1 MGSSSSFAVGLLL
14 ALKAMRGEAANKAEL
29 ATMAIELEQDW
40 LKEKV
45 GSQDQVAAAYG
56 GFNLIDFG
64 KDGRISVTALPA
76 APKRIRTLERRL
88 MLFYTGLSR
97 FASDVA
103 ADVIANIPQREAQL
117 HRMKELVEQ
126 ATAVLCDGDL
136 DDFGR
141 MLDTTWRLKR
151 ELSPMVSN
159 NGIDAIY
166 DRARRAGALG
176 GKLLGAGTSGFMLFY
191 VPEHRQPLVMDEL
204 RELIHVPFQF
214 ETEGATL
221 LPTIQRGT
229 NIPESIPGS
238 GDGATRVPA

>member
-1 MGSSSSFAVGLLL
+1 M
-14 ALKAMRGEAANKAEL
+14 
-29 ATMAIELEQDW
+29 
-40 LKEKV
+40 
-45 GSQDQVAAAYG
+45 
-56 GFNLIDFG
+56 
-64 KDGRISVTALPA
+64 
-76 APKRIRTLERRL
+76 
-88 MLFYTGLSR
+88 
-97 FASDVA
+97 
-103 ADVIANIPQREAQL
+103 
-117 HRMKELVEQ
+117 EQ